1 MFGKG
6 NQMVD
11 NEMVRE
17 NVYRALLNSGYAEST
32 AKMMAKDWTLMRQ
45 SESTKVKMKAALTN

>member
-1 MFGKG
+1 MLGKG
-6 NQMVD
+6 NQVVD

-32 AKMMAKDWTLMRQ
+32 ARMMAKDWTLMRQ
-45 SESTKVKMKAALTN
+45 SESAKVKLRAVLTN

>member
-6 NQMVD
+6 NQLVD

-17 NVYRALLNSGYAEST
+17 NVYRALLNSGYAETT
-32 AKMMAKDWTLMRQ
+32 AKMMSKDWTLMRQ
-45 SESTKVKMKAALTN
+45 SESNKAKMKAALTN